1 MEYIKVESSQIDSVG
16 FGEGHYGSETLGIR
30 FKSKRGITEY
40 HYGGVRH
47 DMYVAFIEAKS
58 VGIFFKDYIKQSPDL
73 YPFTKVEADPQQP
86 SISAA
91 SNTQEDQEDT
101 NGGQTSPGS
110 ALATIDGLKP
120 EFIFVPG
127 NLDSILSKVRDEVL
141 EMAKGL
147 DPSTPAKQKR
157 IREIKGLVVSR
168 RTFIEKVRVGYV
180 ADLVL
185 KKGVT
190 DTVSKVVQ
198 GRLSA
203 IEDEILKVTGYAAWE
218 QEVKDSKAKNERI
231 IFTINAMEPHTYP
244 TIDSLILAIAELN
257 AIDTS
262 GMQEFTDLATGA
274 KENHLKLLTADLVKR
289 QTAEAESLELEQ
301 LRAAKKARE
310 DADRIAKAAEELAAD
325 KIQAAVEAAQAATR
339 QEVIAELAAPVVEEP
354 VDDMPVTTVKALPFV
369 GMVETRE
376 QAFNREAVAG
386 FMGHCGFTRQ
396 QAIAGLTAI
405 NKGLIPHI
413 EIHY

>member
-147 DPSTPAKQKR
+147 DPSAPSRSNSKLAAKQTVPY
-157 IREIKGLVVSR
+157 LSR
-168 RTFIEKVRVGYV
+168 SLSSRKV
-180 ADLVL
+180 
-185 KKGVT
+185 KP
-190 DTVSKVVQ
+190 
-198 GRLSA
+198 
-203 IEDEILKVTGYAAWE
+203 
-218 QEVKDSKAKNERI
+218 
-231 IFTINAMEPHTYP
+231 NA
-244 TIDSLILAIAELN
+244 
-257 AIDTS
+257 
-262 GMQEFTDLATGA
+262 
-274 KENHLKLLTADLVKR
+274 
-289 QTAEAESLELEQ
+289 Q
-301 LRAAKKARE
+301 LRSKRLEGRK
-310 DADRIAKAAEELAAD
+310 DG
-325 KIQAAVEAAQAATR
+325 AVW
-339 QEVIAELAAPVVEEP
+339 
-354 VDDMPVTTVKALPFV
+354 
-369 GMVETRE
+369 
-376 QAFNREAVAG
+376 
-386 FMGHCGFTRQ
+386 
-396 QAIAGLTAI
+396 
-405 NKGLIPHI
+405 
-413 EIHY
+413 